1 MAKSAK
7 TVEVE
12 ITKRD
17 AEAFVSGILT
27 HFESIA
33 SARGTYMQAAR
44 SEREGMAAIYE
55 GMAAKGIPQKVA
67 KLEIRIV
74 QTIEK
79 LKGLYSELEAEDQK
93 LIDKLARAQ
102 GDAEQM
108 SLFGIDALPKKPKK
122 AKVTKL
128 SVVPNGNGEHTSDE
142 FAADGAA

>member
-17 AEAFVSGILT
+17 AEAFVSGILA
-27 HFESIA
+27 HFENIE
-33 SARGTYMQAAR
+33 SAKGTYMQAAR
-44 SEREGMAAIYE
+44 SEREGMQAIYE
-55 GMAAKGIPQKVA
+55 GMAAKGVPQKVA
-67 KLEIRIV
+67 KIEIQIVRTLER
-74 QTIEK
+74 
-79 LKGLYSELEAEDQK
+79 LKGLYSDLEAEDQK
-93 LIDKLARAQ
+93 ILDKLARAQ
-102 GDAEQM
+102 ADAEQM

-128 SVVPNGNGEHTSDE
+128 SVVPNGNGEHGSDE

>member
-1 MAKSAK
+1 MAKAAK

-17 AEAFVSGILT
+17 AEAFVGGILS
-27 HFESIA
+27 HFENID

-44 SEREGMAAIYE
+44 SERESMQAIYE

-67 KLEIRIV
+67 KIEIQIV
-74 QTIEK
+74 RAIER

-93 LIDKLARAQ
+93 LLDKLARAQ

-108 SLFGIDALPKKPKK
+108 SLFGIDALPKKKREAKPK
-122 AKVTKL
+122 AAKL
-128 SVVPNGNGEHTSDE
+128 SIVPNGSDHE
-142 FAADGAA
+142 LAAEGAA